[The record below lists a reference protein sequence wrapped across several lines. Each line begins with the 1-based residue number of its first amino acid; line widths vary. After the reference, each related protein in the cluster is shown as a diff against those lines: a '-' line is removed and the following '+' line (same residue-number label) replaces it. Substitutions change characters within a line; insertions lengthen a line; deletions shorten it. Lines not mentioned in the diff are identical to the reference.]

1 MFGCAWKINFPENIF
16 NWPCVLMA
24 LTQKLVLVKIFT
36 SNHFRTHAQKERE
49 RAQITPSTSPA
60 NQSPDHAFDFAN
72 LRIDLWTHK
81 PIFDPKPST
90 HRSTNPRTNL
100 RTHEPIF
107 DPKPSTQSLRPTSL
121 QIRRQP
127 RAFTPQTHELI
138 SLSLSLSFWF
148 FVWFWSTHE
157 PIYVSV
163 WFWFFTF
170 SLWSL
175 IFLLLLWWCGWW
187 CFGGFPIVRW
197 WVLCGWWWKI
207 AFSECYQ
214 THENIF

>member
-1 MFGCAWKINFPENIF
+1 MRVFGCAWKINFPKNIF
-16 NWPCVLMA
+16 SWPCVLMA
-24 LTQKLVLVKIFT
+24 LTRKLVSVKIFT
-36 SNHFRTHAQKERE
+36 SNHFRTYAQRERE
-49 RAQITPSTSPA
+49 RERERERGRRE
-60 NQSPDHAFDFAN
+60 SPDHAFNFAN
-72 LRIDLWTHK
+72 LQTNLRTHES
-81 PIFDPKPST
+81 IFNPEPSI
-90 HRSTNPRTNL
+90 HRSTNPRT
-100 RTHEPIF
+100 
-107 DPKPSTQSLRPTSL
+107 DLRPTSL
-121 QIRRQP
+121 RLRRRP
-127 RAFTPQTHELI
+127 RAFAPRTHEPI
-138 SLSLSLSFWF
+138 SLSLSLWFLF

-175 IFLLLLWWCGWW
+175 IFVLLLWWCGWW
-187 CFGGFPIVRW
+187 CFGGFPVVWW